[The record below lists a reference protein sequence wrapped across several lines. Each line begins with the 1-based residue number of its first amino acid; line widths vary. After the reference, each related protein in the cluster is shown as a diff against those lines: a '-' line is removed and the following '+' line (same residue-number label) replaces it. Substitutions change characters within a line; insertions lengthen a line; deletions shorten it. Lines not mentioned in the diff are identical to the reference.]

1 MEQEWLDL
9 WHRILKERQIPE
21 REWERFSQLVKFMTM
36 KKGEFL
42 IREGD
47 MPDKVAFIAS
57 GMFRAFY
64 TTDEGDEKTIVFRGT
79 GRPLSA
85 YSSHLENKE
94 AKFSIEALEESSLL
108 YLSIQNFEKLLS
120 ANPFWKEVTALYYMN
135 LFIEKEKR
143 ERELMSDDAETRYNN
158 FLREYPGLIDRIN
171 HYHIASYLGITNVTL
186 SRIRRRQTT
195 LR

>member
-1 MEQEWLDL
+1 
-9 WHRILKERQIPE
+9 
-21 REWERFSQLVKFMTM
+21 M

>member
-1 MEQEWLDL
+1 MDL